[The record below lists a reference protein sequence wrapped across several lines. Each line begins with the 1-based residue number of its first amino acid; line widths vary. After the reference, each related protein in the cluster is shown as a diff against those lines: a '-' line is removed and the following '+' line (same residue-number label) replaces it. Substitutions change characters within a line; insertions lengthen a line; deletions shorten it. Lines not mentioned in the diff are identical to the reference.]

1 MRIGDVDKGGSGL
14 VKFGDENKLV
24 AWRDSVETD
33 TILEVFNLDEPVSG
47 RYLTLQTYVE
57 AYMVMDEISVFT

>member
-14 VKFGDENKLV
+14 VKFRDENKLV
-24 AWRDSVETD
+24 ACRDGVETD
-33 TILEVFNLDEPVSG
+33 TILEVSNLDEPVSG

-57 AYMVMDEISVFT
+57 AYMVMDEIGVFT